1 MLQVPA
7 PSVQII
13 RAVLR
18 EYHAATHTAEVE
30 PVLGPASLVG
40 EIPVLMSCR
49 PDLLTT
55 GREVAVL
62 TWSDVSGLVLGPYG
76 AVPDD
81 PPNAGDADTVDGIH
95 ASATATANKLLALN
109 ASSKLPASIT
119 GDADTVDSIHAAAS
133 ATANRL
139 LALDASSKL
148 PASITGDADTVD
160 SIHAAATPVANKLL
174 AMNANAKFPTHTIE
188 GSLTVETGLNVGGS
202 IEGTTSSTASYDV
215 TKVAR
220 KTPADDTFAD
230 LITFTSSTAGA
241 HSAHRATCSGFLF
254 VSMHGR
260 TATGN
265 RCYISRLYF
274 VTVRLLASAA
284 LATQIQQLGADHT
297 YGLAGTLTVS
307 QKAGA
312 TSTSVTIEGKV
323 TYAGFGSCVLGAHFI
338 DFSVATHSQY
348 LLAPTAA

>member
-1 MLQVPA
+1 MLQAAV

-62 TWSDVSGLVLGPYG
+62 TWPDVDGLVLGPYG

-95 ASATATANKLLALN
+95 ASPTATANKLLALN

-133 ATANRL
+133 ATANKL

-160 SIHAAATPVANKLL
+160 SIHAATTPTASKLL

-188 GSLTVETGLNVGGS
+188 GSLTVETGLNVGDS
-202 IEGTTSSTASYDV
+202 IEGTTSSTANYHV

-220 KTPADDTFAD
+220 KAPAANTFAD
-230 LITFTSSTAGA
+230 LMVFTCP
-241 HSAHRATCSGFLF
+241 SAPANSIYRSLCNGFLL
-254 VSMHGR
+254 VSVTGR
-260 TATGN
+260 TNGGSYCA
-265 RCYISRLYF
+265 ISRVYL
-274 VTVRLLASAA
+274 VTVTQFAA
-284 LATQIQQLGADHT
+284 TALITAIQQIGVDNAS
-297 YGLAGTLTVS
+297 GIGGTLTVS

-312 TSTSVTIEGKV
+312 TSTSVTIQGKV
-323 TYAGFGSCVLGAHFI
+323 TFADFSSCVLGAHFV
-338 DFSVATHSQY
+338 DFSIATSDVC
-348 LLAPTAA
+348 LLTPAAA